1 MAMGQKAW
9 EVVEKVDLCR
19 DGHELFRIAKQR
31 AGEKKDVVEVSC
43 YKDESGAVKLSVD
56 DRLHE
61 VVHIDKMQYGFMPGR
76 GTVDAVF
83 VLRRL
88 TEEFRAKN
96 KKLFLYLLTWKRLL
110 NRCQGNIIRF
120 ALKRKS
126 VPEYLVEWVM
136 SLYKCCTT
144 AFSVDGELLS
154 SFSVKVGVDQ
164 RSALS
169 PLLFMMV
176 MDVLTEDLR
185 NGVVV
190 CRRSCFVLEII
201 Q

>member
-96 KKLFLYLLTWKRLL
+96 KKLFFIFVDLEKAFE
-110 NRCQGNIIRF
+110 Q
-120 ALKRKS
+120 
-126 VPEYLVEWVM
+126 VPREYYSFCFEEEECPRIFGRMGYV
-136 SLYKCCTT
+136 SL
-144 AFSVDGELLS
+144 
-154 SFSVKVGVDQ
+154 
-164 RSALS
+164 
-169 PLLFMMV
+169 
-176 MDVLTEDLR
+176 
-185 NGVVV
+185 
-190 CRRSCFVLEII
+190 
-201 Q
+201 